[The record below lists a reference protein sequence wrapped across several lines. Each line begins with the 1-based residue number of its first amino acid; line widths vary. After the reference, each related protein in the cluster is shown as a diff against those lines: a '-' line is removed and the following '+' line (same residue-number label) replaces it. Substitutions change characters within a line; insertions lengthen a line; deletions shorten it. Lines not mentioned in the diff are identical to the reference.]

1 MTNNP
6 TSNFFRLAFALRE
19 FAKQQLPTV
28 EKQVTALIKR
38 KEKDPEIIE
47 CLLDVITWLMQMGV
61 GKTQH
66 ERLHAY
72 YMSVKQGIKR

>member
-28 EKQVTALIKR
+28 EKQVNALIKR

-47 CLLDVITWLMQMGV
+47 CLLDVIAWLMQMGV
-61 GKTQH
+61 GRTQH
-66 ERLHAY
+66 ERLHTY
-72 YMSVKQGIKR
+72 YMSVKQEAKR

>member
-1 MTNNP
+1 MTDNP

-28 EKQVTALIKR
+28 EKQVNALIKR

-47 CLLDVITWLMQMGV
+47 CLLDVISWLMQMGV
-61 GKTQH
+61 GRAQY
-66 ERLHAY
+66 ERLYTY
-72 YMSVKQGIKR
+72 YMSVKQEVKH